1 MLDGSPKLLC
11 VDAWFLVHVQFVQCV
26 WLMIVRGVCS
36 SRTSPRLGFMHDHF
50 LWGCYLPCE
59 SLGVKS
65 YRLGAACSDLAF
77 TQSAGR
83 GPICEDKKWLHLIF
97 ALAALNFR

>member
-1 MLDGSPKLLC
+1 MLDGSPKLLF
-11 VDAWFLVHVQFVQCV
+11 VDAWFLVHVQLLLCV
-26 WLMIVRGVCS
+26 RLVIVRGVCS
-36 SRTSPRLGFMHDHF
+36 SRTYPRFGFMHYHC

-59 SLGVKS
+59 SLRVKS
-65 YRLGAACSDLAF
+65 YRLGAACSDVDF

-83 GPICEDKKWLHLIF
+83 GPISEDKKWLHVIL